1 MLFLN
6 LHSGGTWKFTILDF
20 HNRIFPWDIFEIL
33 SEQYM
38 YNLSS
43 NFLKRI
49 FQFFAKYNMFNFALF
64 LRKLKAS
71 LIWREILNGCKND
84 LKCTKLFI
92 AIRCYREIT
101 ETPSDPCSKT
111 SFLRFYYS
119 TNIWSIYSID
129 LFNAISNLMPWHLRT
144 FAICRKL
151 SEN

>member
-6 LHSGGTWKFTILDF
+6 LHSESTWKFTILDF
-20 HNRIFPWDIFEIL
+20 HNRIFPYFEIY
-33 SEQYM
+33 SKFYPNNICII
-38 YNLSS
+38 YH
-43 NFLKRI
+43 RI
-49 FQFFAKYNMFNFALF
+49 FQFFAKYNIFNFALF

-92 AIRCYREIT
+92 VIRCYREIT
-101 ETPSDPCSKT
+101 ETPSDACSKT